1 MKARR
6 SCFLFAETVVDEAP
20 RMALALRISSIST
33 SLKFVSGVGSVDE
46 GSSADGGGSARE
58 GRLIATDFRRNTRP
72 ARRSLASFEA
82 PVA

>member
-6 SCFLFAETVVDEAP
+6 SCFFFADMVVDEAP
-20 RMALALRISSIST
+20 RMALALRISLIST

-46 GSSADGGGSARE
+46 SSSAGGGGSARE
-58 GRLIATDFRRNTRP
+58 ERLVVTDFRRNKRP
-72 ARRSLASFEA
+72 ARRSFASFEA